1 MSEDNERLQRAE
13 AALAHLDHQYDQLN
27 RVVVEQGKLL
37 DRLRKQVE
45 RLTETLETQ
54 ELERIK
60 GTSAK
65 PPHYSV

>member
-1 MSEDNERLQRAE
+1 MSENNERLVRAE
-13 AALAHLDHQYDQLN
+13 ASLAHLEHQYDQLN
-27 RVVVEQGKLL
+27 RVVVEQAKLL
-37 DRLRKQVE
+37 ERLRKQLE

-54 ELERIK
+54 ELERIR

>member
-1 MSEDNERLQRAE
+1 MSQHNERLERAE
-13 AALAHLDHQYDQLN
+13 AAVAHLEHQYDQLN
-27 RVVVEQGKLL
+27 RVVVEQSKLL
-37 DRLRKQVE
+37 ERLRKQLE

-54 ELERIK
+54 ELERIR

>member
-1 MSEDNERLQRAE
+1 MSENNERLERAE
-13 AALAHLDHQYDQLN
+13 ESLAHLEHQYDQLN
-27 RVVVEQGKLL
+27 RVVVEQAKLL
-37 DRLRKQVE
+37 ERLRKQLE

-54 ELERIK
+54 ELERIR

>member
-1 MSEDNERLQRAE
+1 MSENNERLERAE
-13 AALAHLDHQYDQLN
+13 ASLAHLEHQYDQLN
-27 RVVVEQGKLL
+27 RVVVEQAKLL
-37 DRLRKQVE
+37 ERLRKQLE

-54 ELERIK
+54 EWERIR

>member
-1 MSEDNERLQRAE
+1 MNENNERLERAE
-13 AALAHLDHQYDQLN
+13 ASLAHLEHQYDQLN
-27 RVVVEQGKLL
+27 RVVVEQAKLL
-37 DRLRKQVE
+37 ERLRKQVE

-54 ELERIK
+54 ELERIR

>member
-1 MSEDNERLQRAE
+1 MSENDERLERAE
-13 AALAHLDHQYDQLN
+13 ASLAHLEHQYDQLN
-27 RVVVEQGKLL
+27 RVVVEQAKLL
-37 DRLRKQVE
+37 ERLRKQVE

-54 ELERIK
+54 ELERIR

>member
-1 MSEDNERLQRAE
+1 MSENNDRLERTE
-13 AALAHLDHQYDQLN
+13 ASLAHLEHQYDQLN
-27 RVVVEQGKLL
+27 RVVVEQAKLL
-37 DRLRKQVE
+37 ERLRKQVE

-54 ELERIK
+54 ELERIR

>member
-1 MSEDNERLQRAE
+1 MSENNERLERAE
-13 AALAHLDHQYDQLN
+13 ASLAHLEHQYDQLN
-27 RVVVEQGKLL
+27 RVVVEQAKLL
-37 DRLRKQVE
+37 ERLRKQVE

-54 ELERIK
+54 ELERIR

>member
-1 MSEDNERLQRAE
+1 MSEHNERLERAE
-13 AALAHLDHQYDQLN
+13 AAVAHLEHQYDQLN
-27 RVVVEQGKLL
+27 RVVVEQSKLL
-37 DRLRKQVE
+37 ERLRKQLE

-54 ELERIK
+54 ELERIR